1 MDKEVDRLDVELT
14 SHDSTMALA
23 GKRVIKVVLNSSYAY
38 WKKLHL
44 IYEIYQAEKERIAG
58 ALADQLEIRFSG
70 FKKRIEVIDVATPMT
85 FECYTGTRQGFQAS
99 VPGPKF
105 RVFLNI
111 LRGKGW
117 CRTLPGLKNF
127 YMIGQWASDIGLTTA
142 AIGGRNVIQQICKSN
157 GKHFRVK

>member
-1 MDKEVDRLDVELT
+1 
-14 SHDSTMALA
+14 
-23 GKRVIKVVLNSSYAY
+23 VVLNSSYAY
-38 WKKLHL
+38 WKKLYL
-44 IYEIYQAEKERIAG
+44 TYEIYQAEKERIAG
-58 ALADQLEIRFSG
+58 VLADQIEKRFSG
-70 FKKRIEVIDVATPMT
+70 FKKQIEVIDVATPMT
-85 FECYTGTRQGFQAS
+85 FERYTGTWQGFQAS

-127 YMIGQWASDIGLTTA
+127 YMIGQWAGDIGLTTA

-157 GKHFRVK
+157 GKHFRVE